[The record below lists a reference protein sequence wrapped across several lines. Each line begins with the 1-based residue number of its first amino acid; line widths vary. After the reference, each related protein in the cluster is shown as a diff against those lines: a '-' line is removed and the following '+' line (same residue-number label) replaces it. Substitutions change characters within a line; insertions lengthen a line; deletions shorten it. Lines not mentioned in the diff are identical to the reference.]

1 MNTVAIVQAR
11 MRSTRLPNKMLLKL
25 HGYPIC
31 EWVYRRLQEAKSLDY
46 IVFALT
52 DTKYDDI
59 LEQHL
64 VKLGANVLRGS
75 ENDLVDRFYQIAHK
89 VGAEKIVR
97 ICADNPFICASEV
110 DRLVEFYNQEIVDY
124 AYNNIP
130 RDNLYPDGLGAEIC
144 SIRILEE
151 INKKAIS
158 HEHREHLF
166 NYIFDNESDYIIK
179 TFDPPDNL
187 SFPRLKL
194 DIDTM
199 DDFLKL
205 SKKEYRIDMTAE
217 EIISTSKE

>member
-1 MNTVAIVQAR
+1 MPGSDLSWVKCFSIIW
-11 MRSTRLPNKMLLKL
+11 LP
-25 HGYPIC
+25 
-31 EWVYRRLQEAKSLDY
+31 
-46 IVFALT
+46 
-52 DTKYDDI
+52 
-59 LEQHL
+59 
-64 VKLGANVLRGS
+64 
-75 ENDLVDRFYQIAHK
+75 
-89 VGAEKIVR
+89 
-97 ICADNPFICASEV
+97 
-110 DRLVEFYNQEIVDY
+110 
-124 AYNNIP
+124 
-130 RDNLYPDGLGAEIC
+130 
-144 SIRILEE
+144 
-151 INKKAIS
+151 NKKAIS